1 MEHRYLVL
9 IIFGMTYV
17 FIAIQRIPGLKI
29 DRPSGVTIGSTL
41 LLLTGVLGIKEAFT
55 FIDWEVI
62 TFLLGMMVMIAYLEF
77 AGFFRW
83 VALWLIRSSGSTD
96 RLLLSTI
103 VASAGLSAFF
113 VNDTICLLL
122 TPILLRAAGYLHLN
136 PLPYLIAIATAS
148 NIGSA
153 LTITG
158 NPQNMYIGIQS
169 GIPFLRFLAL
179 MLVPVAAGLGIV
191 YVAVRVLFH
200 RDINGHPLPKSG
212 LDSVPLRG
220 ALALKTLSALG
231 LTLVLFVAGCSYP
244 LAALVG
250 ASIVL
255 LIGYVPP
262 RYVLKHVDWT
272 ILLFFA
278 GLFVVMGAFEKAG
291 FMERIMVFGRAY
303 LGSVDLKG
311 QVGLSVVAT
320 LLSNLVSNVPA
331 VILLRPV
338 IEHLG
343 GGEGL
348 WVLLAMASTFAG
360 NLTLIGSVANLIVA
374 EKAMDRRVHLG
385 FFAYLKVGL
394 PVTVLTLLVGTLW
407 LYWMCSY

>member
-9 IIFGMTYV
+9 VIFGITYV

-41 LLLTGVLGIKEAFT
+41 LLLTGVLSIREAFS

-77 AGFFRW
+77 AGFFKW

-103 VASAGLSAFF
+103 IASAGLSAFF

-122 TPILLRAAGYLHLN
+122 TPILLRATGYLHLN

-169 GIPFLRFLAL
+169 GISFLRFFVM
-179 MLVPVAAGLGIV
+179 MLVPVTTGLGIL
-191 YVAVRVLFH
+191 YGLIRLLFH
-200 RDINGHPLPKSG
+200 RDVNRSPLPNGHLELASLKS
-212 LDSVPLRG
+212 
-220 ALALKTLSALG
+220 ALAIKALSALG
-231 LTLVLFVAGCSYP
+231 LTLVLFVAGCPYP

-250 ASIVL
+250 ASIIL

-262 RYVLKHVDWT
+262 RYVLKNVDWT

-291 FMERIMVFGRAY
+291 YMDRIMALGKSY
-303 LGSVDLKG
+303 LGRTDLAG
-311 QVGLSVVAT
+311 QLGLSVVAT

-331 VILLRPV
+331 VILMRPV

-394 PVTVLTLLVGTLW
+394 PVTLLTLLIGTLW
-407 LYWMCSY
+407 LYWVCG